1 MGGTKWL
8 DTLWSGVLC
17 SRGFSDV
24 DPSPLSL
31 LFKVRMV
38 GLMGGGRWDLSV
50 IGGTGGGGTFVWWGG
65 GGTSIQRQ
73 AVPLSQN
80 NKRSYRET
88 LTPSLDPAITIPVF
102 LSQRRDPAMSMSLLS
117 AHLEQ
122 ISISCQGID
131 SLP

>member
-24 DPSPLSL
+24 DASPLSL

-38 GLMGGGRWDLSV
+38 GLMGGGRWGLSV

-65 GGTSIQRQ
+65 GEHQYNAKPFLCRKTT
-73 AVPLSQN
+73 N
-80 NKRSYRET
+80 E
-88 LTPSLDPAITIPVF
+88 AIAK
-102 LSQRRDPAMSMSLLS
+102 L
-117 AHLEQ
+117 
-122 ISISCQGID
+122 
-131 SLP
+131 

>member
-38 GLMGGGRWDLSV
+38 GLMGGGGWGLSV
-50 IGGTGGGGTFVWWGG
+50 IGGTGGGGRLFGG
-65 GGTSIQRQ
+65 EVGNINT
-73 AVPLSQN
+73 
-80 NKRSYRET
+80 
-88 LTPSLDPAITIPVF
+88 TPSRSSVAKQQTK
-102 LSQRRDPAMSMSLLS
+102 LS
-117 AHLEQ
+117 
-122 ISISCQGID
+122 
-131 SLP
+131 